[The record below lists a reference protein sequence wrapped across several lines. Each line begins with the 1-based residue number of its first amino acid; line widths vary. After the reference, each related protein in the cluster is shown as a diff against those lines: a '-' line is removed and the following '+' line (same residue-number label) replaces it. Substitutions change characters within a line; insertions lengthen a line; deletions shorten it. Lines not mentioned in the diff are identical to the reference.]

1 MDNIKR
7 LKKYIGIPL
16 YALMIPDISSSKY
29 RTILLLHWLKKSEG
43 GEARSPENFGWG
55 CVPCVLKP

>member
-1 MDNIKR
+1 MIIIIKHKINNITK

-29 RTILLLHWLKKSEG
+29 RTIL
-43 GEARSPENFGWG
+43 
-55 CVPCVLKP
+55 